1 MDIKELQQKSGMNQR
16 QFAEY
21 FSIPL
26 RTLENWIGNSQAN
39 KHKCPEYLLDLMI
52 YKLRNE
58 GIITD

>member
-1 MDIKELQQKSGMNQR
+1 MIIKELIAATGMTQK
-16 QFAEY
+16 QFAGY

-26 RTLENWIGNSQAN
+26 RTVESWVGNSPDS
-39 KHKCPEYLLDLMI
+39 KRKCPEYLLNLMI